1 MSMSASVAESPDTA
15 AAGADLAGIDAAT
28 RHLLALV
35 EAALADGRTAEVPDA
50 AVQRLFAA
58 ALRLHARKTDEE
70 QRHFAPIAP
79 DAAVSTTDVA
89 VAVTEL
95 LRAADLNLF
104 DLSMWASRP
113 RYERDD
119 NAGRL

>member
-1 MSMSASVAESPDTA
+1 MSVSVAESPEIA
-15 AAGADLAGIDAAT
+15 AVSADPASIDVAT
-28 RHLLALV
+28 RRLLALV
-35 EAALADGRTAEVPDA
+35 EAALAGGRTAEVPDA

-95 LRAADLNLF
+95 LHAADLNLF

-113 RYERDD
+113 RFERDD

>member
-1 MSMSASVAESPDTA
+1 MSASVAEPPETP
-15 AAGADLAGIDAAT
+15 ADSADPNGIDAAT

-35 EAALADGRTAEVPDA
+35 EAALAAGRTAEVPDA

-58 ALRLHARKTDEE
+58 ALRLHARKADEE
-70 QRHFAPIAP
+70 QRHFASIAP

-95 LRAADLNLF
+95 LRAAELNLF

-119 NAGRL
+119 NAGQL

>member
-1 MSMSASVAESPDTA
+1 MSVSVAEPPDA
-15 AAGADLAGIDAAT
+15 AAANADPGSIDATT
-28 RHLLALV
+28 RRLLALV
-35 EAALADGRTAEVPDA
+35 ETALDGGRTAEVPDA

-70 QRHFAPIAP
+70 QRHFAPVAP

-113 RYERDD
+113 RYPRDD